1 MLPFAISV
9 EEYNIIREWCVEC
22 NATVSVKVDNFKGEI
37 TIYTD
42 KPGYMIGPRGSI
54 VDKYQ
59 KKLKDAFP
67 HRKKPYKFLIEETTM
82 NISPQSPVITEED
95 ELNDFAEYCKY
106 RFGDIIL

>member
-22 NATVSVKVDNFKGEI
+22 NVTVSVKVDNFKREI

-82 NISPQSPVITEED
+82 NISPQSPVITEEE

-106 RFGDIIL
+106 RFGDTIL